1 MKKRSKEHF
10 QSLVTE
16 AIYNFLEID
25 ENNFN
30 EKKEEDVKFEI
41 SLTDIEE
48 IGKKITNKIEIAIN
62 AKK

>member
-16 AIYNFLEID
+16 AIYNFFEID